1 MPLSRARKAA
11 ADPGQA
17 AAWLAARL
25 FPERYPTR
33 QAQLARAAGLTCPL
47 FALSFDCDTDQDTA
61 VLERLH
67 VKLRESSL
75 SPAYA
80 AAGEVMV
87 AAPSIYRDLASDGAE
102 LLNHGYRRHA
112 AVDGRSGNV
121 VSTFFYSAAEPDVWT
136 EDVRRGH
143 DAVANIVGCPP
154 LGFRTPHFGSFEEP
168 DDLARL
174 WRLLAE
180 LGYAYSS
187 STRPLFGWR
196 FGPAFRRHGI
206 VEFPVSGCLNRP
218 AQILDSWGLVRSAG
232 AGSGRLV
239 AALDDYRLLME
250 QGTPVLLNVYLDPAD
265 VVDDEMVLTALA
277 RLAPF
282 GTDGLA
288 GALRAVGH
296 V

>member
-1 MPLSRARKAA
+1 MLRTRIMRAAD
-11 ADPGQA
+11 DPGQA
-17 AAWLAARL
+17 VAWLSARL
-25 FPERYPTR
+25 FPNLYPVRLTR
-33 QAQLARAAGLTCPL
+33 LGRAAGLEKPI
-47 FALSFDCDTDQDTA
+47 FVLSFDCDTDQDTA
-61 VLERLH
+61 VLERLQA
-67 VKLRESSL
+67 KLRASGL

-80 AAGEVMV
+80 AAGEVM
-87 AAPSIYRDLASDGAE
+87 AADPSIYRALARDGAE

-112 AVDGRSGNV
+112 AREARSGDV
-121 VSTFFYSAAEPDVWT
+121 VSTFFYDAAEPDVWI

-143 DAVANIVGCPP
+143 DAVADVCGRPP
-154 LGFRTPHFGSFEEP
+154 FGFRTPHFGGFEAPNEL
-168 DDLARL
+168 DRL
-174 WRLLAE
+174 WRLLAS

-206 VEFPVSGCLNRP
+206 VEFPVSGCLDRP
-218 AQILDSWGLVRSAG
+218 AQIVDSWGLVRSSG
-232 AGSGRLV
+232 AGSYPLV
-239 AALDDYRLLME
+239 EALNGYRLLME

-282 GTDGLA
+282 GTDGFA